1 VAFEELKQKASV
13 AWGAAPFEKVEPE
26 IRVMHDHLLAR
37 LEPGPGERWL
47 DLACGA
53 GAVAMLAAREGAIV
67 TGVDF
72 APGLIEAAKR
82 RAAEQGLPIDYLVA
96 DCEDLPFE
104 NGGFDVVS
112 SSVGF
117 IFAPDHAAAARELA
131 RVTKPGGRIGIT
143 AWEMTG
149 SFAELFELQA
159 RFQPP
164 PPEGAGSPFEWGRR
178 EHAEDLLGDAFQ
190 LEFDEGDAPQTGESG
205 RQIWELYLSAVGPF
219 KTLYDSL
226 EPERREELQREIV
239 DFFEGFRANGGISQ
253 PRPYL
258 LILGTRR

>member
-37 LEPGPGERWL
+37 LSPLPGERWL

-53 GAVAMLAAREGAIV
+53 GAVAMRAASEGADV
-67 TGVDF
+67 TGVDL
-72 APGLIEAAKR
+72 APALIEAAKR
-82 RAAEQGLPIDYLVA
+82 RAAEQGFSIEYRVG
-96 DCEDLPFE
+96 DCENLPFE
-104 NGGFDVVS
+104 DAGFDVVS

-131 RVTKPGGRIGIT
+131 RVTKPGGRVGIS
-143 AWEMTG
+143 AWEPTG
-149 SFAELFELQA
+149 GVADLVQLQS

-164 PPEGAGSPFEWGRR
+164 PPEGVGLPFDWARR
-178 EHAEDLLGDAFQ
+178 EHAEELLGDAFE

-205 RQIWELYLSAVGPF
+205 ERIWQLFLSGVGPM
-219 KTLYDSL
+219 KALHDSL
-226 EPERREELQREIV
+226 EPERAEELHGAMV
-239 DFFEGFRANGGISQ
+239 DFFEGFRTNGGISQ
-253 PRPYL
+253 PRPYV

>member
-26 IRVMHDHLLAR
+26 IRVMHDHLISRLAPR
-37 LEPGPGERWL
+37 PGERWL

-53 GAVAMLAAREGAIV
+53 GAIAMRAARDGADV
-67 TGVDF
+67 TGVDL
-72 APGLIEAAKR
+72 APALIEAAKR
-82 RAAEQGLPIDYLVA
+82 RAAEQGLLIEYRVG
-96 DCEDLPFE
+96 DCEHLPFE
-104 NGGFDVVS
+104 DAGFDTVS

-131 RVTKPGGRIGIT
+131 RVTKQGGRIGIS

-149 SFAELFELQA
+149 SLAELFELQG

-164 PPEGAGSPFEWGRR
+164 PPEGVGSPFEWGRR
-178 EHAEDLLGDAFQ
+178 EHVEELLGESFE

-205 RQIWELYLSAVGPF
+205 EQVWELFLSGVGPM
-219 KTLYDSL
+219 KALHDSL
-226 EPERREELQREIV
+226 EPERREELHGAMV
-239 DFFEGFRANGGISQ
+239 DFFERFRTNGGISQ